1 MKNKQKKN
9 WNKTIK
15 VVKRCLNIFEE
26 SDKGCLARDVA
37 KNVLNTAYELLTVWI
52 TSQLIDMVVSGE
64 PWRDIMIFVLTTAAV
79 THGLSFAATTIDRRH
94 NCHSF
99 ASVSYDNRV
108 LWEKIINMD
117 YVHIENP
124 ETHIALQRMRQG
136 FGRMNRV
143 AYGIYSCITG
153 LISIIASAV
162 MILPLALRG
171 VPGATGFMGF
181 VSSPWGLVSLVGAVA
196 VIEVGRGLITSKITY
211 KYFSNAMNDRKKIQG
226 ERTSSH
232 YIDSTLQRYQ
242 NGKDVRIFDERELIM
257 REYESSAMDTVD
269 VWHDVLRKMWGSDS
283 VTALMSLLTNL
294 IMYGFAALRAVSG
307 ALSVG
312 EIIGFVMYFSRIT
325 GGIGTLTDGIGSIS
339 VDVDFLDDAFKF
351 LDIPDEKYKG
361 TLPTEKRDDDE
372 YEFEFKNVWFKYPN
386 SEQYVLRGVNLKW
399 RIGEKMALV
408 GKNGCGKSTLVKLL
422 CRLYDPTEGEIT
434 LNGIDIRKYRYEEY
448 MALFS
453 VVFQDSGLFS
463 FSVAENIACC
473 PRKGDIVPPSW
484 GNGGNIHVAAADTG
498 YDPDKVRDC
507 VERAGLGERISRM
520 ENGIETC
527 LYKDFDENGVE
538 ISGGEAQKLCLA
550 RAIYKGAPFIVLD
563 EPTASL
569 DPISEHDIYTKFNG
583 IVGTKT
589 AVYISH
595 RLSSCRFC
603 DEITVMENGAIAER
617 GTHDELIARGGVYG
631 KLWAAQ
637 AEYYKDTAGDLY
649 M

>member
-1 MKNKQKKN
+1 MKNKQKKK

-64 PWRDIMIFVLTTAAV
+64 PWRDIIFFVLITAAV

-181 VSSPWGLVSLVGAVA
+181 VSSPWGLAVVVGAVA
-196 VIEVGRGLITSKITY
+196 VVEIARSLVHSKVTFRY
-211 KYFSNAMNDRKKIQG
+211 MSDALNDRKKIQS

-257 REYESSAMDTVD
+257 REYERTSMDAVD
-269 VWHDVLRKMWGSDS
+269 VWGKVLGKMRVSDFFM
-283 VTALMSLLTNL
+283 ALLSLLSKL
-294 IMYGFAALRAVSG
+294 LMYGFAALRAVSG

-312 EIIGFVMYFSRIT
+312 EIIGFVMYFSRISSGISALT
-325 GGIGTLTDGIGSIS
+325 SGIGNISI
-339 VDVDFLDDAFKF
+339 DVDFLDDAFKF

-386 SEQYVLRGVNLKW
+386 SEQYVLRGINLKW

-434 LNGIDIRKYRYEEY
+434 LNGIDIRKYQYEEY
-448 MALFS
+448 MELFS

-463 FSVAENIACC
+463 FSIAENIA
-473 PRKGDIVPPSW
+473 
-484 GNGGNIHVAAADTG
+484 ADTD
-498 YDPDKVRDC
+498 YDPEKVCEC
-507 VERAGLGERISRM
+507 VVRAGLGERLSRM

-603 DEITVMENGAIAER
+603 DEITVMENGTIAER
-617 GTHDELIARGGVYG
+617 GSHDELIAKGGVYG

-649 M
+649 A

>member
-1 MKNKQKKN
+1 MKNKQKKD
-9 WNKTIK
+9 WSKTVR
-15 VVKRCLNIFEE
+15 VVKRCLAIFDEA
-26 SDKGCLARDVA
+26 DKGCFTRGIA
-37 KNVLNTAYELLTVWI
+37 KNVLNTANELLTVWL
-52 TSQLIDMVVSGE
+52 TSQLIDKVVSGE
-64 PWRDIMIFVLTTAAV
+64 PWRDIIIFVLITAAV
-79 THGLSFAATTIDRRH
+79 TLGLYFAGTTIDRRK

-99 ASVSYDNRV
+99 ASASYDNRV
-108 LWEKIINMD
+108 LWEKILNMD

-124 ETHIALQRMRQG
+124 ETHIAKQRMQQG

-143 AYGIYSCITG
+143 SYGMFNLVTGIIT
-153 LISIIASAV
+153 IIAGVV
-162 MILPLALRG
+162 MILPLALRSA
-171 VPGATGFMGF
+171 PEAEGFMGF
-181 VSSPWGLVSLVGAVA
+181 VGSPWGLVTVVAAVTA
-196 VIEVGRGLITSKITY
+196 LETLWGLIQSKTFRFTSD
-211 KYFSNAMNDRKKIQG
+211 AMNDRKKIQS
-226 ERTSSH
+226 ERTSSY
-232 YIDSTLQRYQ
+232 YIESISRNYR

-257 REYESSAMDTVD
+257 REYERSAADAVN
-269 VWHDVLRKMWGSDS
+269 VWDKVLRKMHAAGL
-283 VTALMSLLTNL
+283 LMCLPTLISKLL
-294 IMYGFAALRAVSG
+294 MYGFAVMRAISG

-312 EIIGFVMYFSRIT
+312 EIIGFVMYFSRISS
-325 GGIGTLTDGIGSIS
+325 GIGGLSSGLGNIS
-339 VDVDFLDDAFKF
+339 LDVDFLDDAFKF

-361 TLPTEKRDDDE
+361 TIPTEKRDDNE

-422 CRLYDPTEGEIT
+422 CRLYDPSEGEIT
-434 LNGIDIRKYRYEEY
+434 LNGIDIRKYQYEEY

-463 FSVAENIACC
+463 FSIAENT
-473 PRKGDIVPPSW
+473 
-484 GNGGNIHVAAADTG
+484 AADTE

-507 VERAGLGERISRM
+507 IERAGLGERLSQM

-550 RAIYKGAPFIVLD
+550 RAIYKSAPFIVLD

-603 DEITVMENGAIAER
+603 DEITVMENGTIAER
-617 GTHDELIARGGVYG
+617 GSHDELVARGGVYG

-637 AEYYKDTAGDLY
+637 AEYYKDTAGELY